1 MSYQIL
7 NDIFHHHEAD
17 SSVAEAH
24 GIATAML
31 CIKNQSESFEWLNTL
46 FDENTQL
53 TEEDRSLLV
62 NLFEQTRSLLKPEDS
77 LFEFDLLLPE
87 EEDLSEQISALMM
100 WCQGFLWW
108 MGCAT
113 QQSDDWQDETK
124 EILRD
129 MIEFTKLESAVE
141 NDDEEAENA
150 FMEIHEYLRSAVLI
164 IRDEI
169 NDKLTP

>member
-7 NDIFHHHEAD
+7 NDIFQNYKAD

-31 CIKNQSESFEWLNTL
+31 CTNNKGESFEWLNTI
-46 FDENTQL
+46 FDENTQINA
-53 TEEDRSLLV
+53 EDRGLLV
-62 NLFEQTRSLLKPEDS
+62 NLFEQTRSLLDPDDS
-77 LFEFDLLLPE
+77 MFEFDLFLPDE
-87 EEDLSEQISALMM
+87 NDLPSQIDALIM
-100 WCQGFLWW
+100 WCQGFLWG
-108 MGCAT
+108 MGCA
-113 QQSDDWQDETK
+113 QKQADWQDQTK

-141 NDDEEAENA
+141 NEDDDAENA

-164 IRDEI
+164 IRDE
-169 NDKLTP
+169 NNTTA